1 MSIRPA
7 YQDWCLNGLTYLP
20 LLQLEPEPVA
30 PVPPEPLSL
39 PQTPEAASPAG
50 ARAPMA
56 ITDRAAAV
64 AIPALVR
71 MEVKPGLL
79 RRPTGLAVGLALK
92 KQRSPEG
99 VCPELACS
107 PAPKL
112 EGSGLGVYRV

>member
-7 YQDWCLNGLTYLP
+7 YHDWCLNGLMYLP
-20 LLQLEPEPVA
+20 LSQPEPPVA
-30 PVPPEPLSL
+30 PVPPPPLSL
-39 PQTPEAASPAG
+39 PQAPEAAPPAG
-50 ARAPMA
+50 ERAPMA

-92 KQRSPEG
+92 KQRSLGG
-99 VCPELACS
+99 VRP
-107 PAPKL
+107 
-112 EGSGLGVYRV
+112 

>member
-20 LLQLEPEPVA
+20 LLQLEPEPVE

-39 PQTPEAASPAG
+39 PQVPEAAPPAG

-56 ITDRAAAV
+56 ITERAAAV

-92 KQRSPEG
+92 KQRSHG
-99 VCPELACS
+99 GF
-107 PAPKL
+107 APNCLVPPLPSSKA
-112 EGSGLGVYRV
+112 RD